1 MTSPPA
7 PAPSIVA
14 LSPSGDVTGTA
25 DTAAVSAALASAAP
39 GSSVQLGPGD
49 WFTSG
54 PLQIPTGVE
63 LAGVKGGINGAS
75 SKAPA
80 GTVIHPVAAFSAPGG
95 VLSLGPDVVIGARV
109 RDLAIVNDLG
119 SPADVDGIAC
129 HGNVNGLEV
138 THVSVA
144 LVTGHGVAF
153 YQDSAGVDGDGLWMS
168 RCMFQSTGKSGVY
181 RPAGDANLHNVHVQ
195 LAGQVAGTGGTDGHG
210 FFTMPGSSGNTVYVG
225 CRADLCAGSGWFLD
239 HKGSFGDAT
248 KLIGCSTERN
258 SQDGVRIT
266 NSSADGTGWRSP
278 VIISGCCFEGDGMG
292 GGEGGEFAGIRVQ
305 GRNRVFIDGTAVV
318 VNTLDTK
325 AGAPKYALGLDAI
338 GSAPGQ
344 PETVEWASGRM
355 NYSTK
360 QRGQAIKNP
369 TLADHLLIGPTV
381 TQAGGYES
389 TAIAPRTGQAVLAG
403 GTVTVTS
410 PWALPGSLIF
420 LTNVSPSG
428 TVGALC
434 VSARAAGSFTIASS
448 SRSDASAVAWMIT

>member
-1 MTSPPA
+1 MSSPPV

-14 LSPSGDVTGTA
+14 LSPSGDASGAA

-39 GSSVQLGPGD
+39 GSSVRLGPGD
-49 WFTSG
+49 WFTRA

-80 GTVIHPVAAFSAPGG
+80 GSVIHPAAAFSAPGG
-95 VLSLGPDVVIGARV
+95 VLSLGPDVVIGARI
-109 RDLAIVNDLG
+109 RDLAVVNDLG

-144 LVTGHGVAF
+144 LVSGHGLAF
-153 YQDSAGVDGDGLWMS
+153 YQDGAGLDGDGLWMS

-181 RPAGDANLHNVHVQ
+181 RPTGDANIHNVHVQ
-195 LAGQVAGTGGTDGHG
+195 LAGQVAGTDGHG
-210 FFTMPGSSGNTVYVG
+210 FFTMPSSSGNTVYVG
-225 CRADLCAGSGWFLD
+225 CRADLCAGSGWLID

-266 NSSADGTGWRSP
+266 NSSAAGTAWRGP
-278 VIISGCCFEGDGMG
+278 VIISGCCFEGDGMAG
-292 GGEGGEFAGIRVQ
+292 GAGGEFAGIRVQ
-305 GRNRVFIDGTAVV
+305 GRNRVFIDGTMVV
-318 VNTLDTK
+318 VNTLDAK
-325 AGAPKYALGLDAI
+325 AGAPKYALMLDEI

-360 QRGQAIKNP
+360 QGGQAIGNP
-369 TLADHLLIGPTV
+369 SLADHLLIGPTV
-381 TQAGGYES
+381 TQSGGYES
-389 TAIAPRTGQAVLAG
+389 TAIAPRTGQVVLKAG
-403 GTVTVTS
+403 KATVTS
-410 PWALPGSLIF
+410 PWAFPGSLIF
-420 LTNVSPSG
+420 LTNVSPAG
-428 TVGALC
+428 TVGALA
-434 VSARAAGSFTIASS
+434 VSARAAGSFGISSS
-448 SRSDASAVAWMIT
+448 SRSDASTVAWMIT

>member
-1 MTSPPA
+1 MSSPSA
-7 PAPSIVA
+7 PAPSIVV
-14 LSPSGDVTGTA
+14 LSPSGDTTGAA

-49 WFTSG
+49 WFTSA

-63 LAGVKGGINGAS
+63 LAGVKGGINGAT

-80 GTVIHPVAAFSAPGG
+80 GSVIHPVAAFSTPGS
-95 VLSLGPDVVIGARV
+95 VLSLGPDVVIGARI

-119 SPADVDGIAC
+119 TPADVDGIAC

-144 LVTGHGVAF
+144 LVTGRGLAF
-153 YQDSAGVDGDGLWMS
+153 YAGSAGQDGDGLWLS

-181 RPAGDANLHNVHVQ
+181 RPAGDANIHNVHVQ
-195 LAGQVAGTGGTDGHG
+195 LAGQAGGADGHG
-210 FFTMPGSSGNTVYVG
+210 FFTLPGSSGNTVYVG
-225 CRADLCAGSGWFLD
+225 CRADLCAGSGWLID

-258 SQDGVRIT
+258 SQDGVRII
-266 NSSADGTGWRSP
+266 NSSAGGTAWRGP

-292 GGEGGEFAGIRVQ
+292 GGAGGEFAGIRVQ
-305 GRNRVFIDGTAVV
+305 GRNRVFIDGTMVV
-318 VNTLDTK
+318 VNTLDAK
-325 AGAPKYALGLDAI
+325 AGAPKYALGLDAT

-355 NYSTK
+355 NYST
-360 QRGQAIKNP
+360 QQGGQAIDHP
-369 TLADHLLIGPTV
+369 SLADHLLIGPTV

-389 TAIAPRTGQAVLAG
+389 TAIAPRSGQAVLAA
-403 GTVTVTS
+403 GTATVTS
-410 PWALPGSLIF
+410 PWAFPDSLVF
-420 LTNVSPSG
+420 LTSVSPAG
-428 TVGALC
+428 TVGALS
-434 VSARAAGSFTIASS
+434 VSARAAGSFTISSASS
-448 SRSDASAVAWMIT
+448 SDASTVAWMIT